1 MVHFYQSTAGGEVQ
15 VGPRKGTKFFDGF
28 RSLFLRR
35 NSKPPETG
43 PQNPLPIV
51 SSDSVE
57 VHFSPRAPIADP
69 EPLSEPSSLVITE
82 TTSSSAGPQHT
93 TNNALSPSIGYRTV
107 TIHLPHHGNN
117 RYDIRGSSSARVKP
131 CELPLPKDTQE
142 QRKKVTVKSVK
153 RRSFGKRINNL
164 WSNFGLLRSSEKIV
178 EFANGH
184 AAFQHVRDNLTDLN
198 GRTEANETDLVF
210 LQGILA
216 NPAVT
221 QLIKIQ
227 DKLEEAPAPLRPAR
241 VDNVPLLKEV
251 IDRCSLSRNPHA
263 RELARIFRYPHFR
276 ALLDAHDEI
285 GEAQLEKLKQQPAQP
300 ALLTPASPSSTP
312 VSSISAKGGGY
323 INGGASELV
332 DGSGSSAAELLP
344 AMPGE
349 TIKMVGIR
357 RNPDEPLGLTVEVDE
372 HDQLVVA
379 RIIAG
384 GMIDRQGLLHPGD
397 VILEVNGVAVTTP
410 EELQSEISRAKE
422 SVTLKIGPSLEEE
435 MKSARITMTGGQCY
449 MRALFD
455 YDPNEDNLLPCKE
468 IGLSFLRGDIL
479 QIINVKD
486 PNWWQAKHAGEEGP
500 TGLIPSQELEERRQA
515 YVPPEADFVHKIG
528 ICGTRVSKKKRKI
541 LYKTKQNGEFD
552 KADLMLY
559 EEVTKMPPFKRKTL
573 VLVGVAG
580 VGRRT
585 LKNRLINSDPD
596 KFGSVLPHTSRQ
608 PRPLEESG
616 KAYWFTDREEMEQ
629 DIRENKFLEFGEHHG
644 NLYGT
649 HLDSIRDVIRQG
661 KMCVLDCSPAAL
673 KILHNSPEFMPF
685 VVFIA
690 APGMEQLKLLYSERR
705 SASGST
711 RNLHFDRQSSIR
723 FSSRR
728 AKTLES
734 LASLYEDDDLISA
747 VEESALLQ
755 RKYDKYLDM
764 IVVNEDFD
772 DTFRQVTE
780 ALEQLTHEHQW
791 VPVNWIY

>member
-1 MVHFYQSTAGGEVQ
+1 MVHLYQTAGTERSPKEKTGNFMSNLKGLFFRPSQ
-15 VGPRKGTKFFDGF
+15 PKLGSNVGTFGKTTGGT
-28 RSLFLRR
+28 
-35 NSKPPETG
+35 
-43 PQNPLPIV
+43 
-51 SSDSVE
+51 SSAK
-57 VHFSPRAPIADP
+57 APIASP
-69 EPLSEPSSLVITE
+69 ESGSEPSSLVL
-82 TTSSSAGPQHT
+82 PR
-93 TNNALSPSIGYRTV
+93 SPEARPLTVQRTV
-107 TIHLPHHGNN
+107 TLQLPHHGDN
-117 RYDIRGSSSARVKP
+117 RYDIRATAAQDARQDRRRAKSAI
-131 CELPLPKDTQE
+131 
-142 QRKKVTVKSVK
+142 KSVK

-164 WSNFGLLRSSEKIV
+164 WSNFGLLRSSERIV

-184 AAFQHVRDNLTDLN
+184 AAFQHVRENLTDLN
-198 GRTEANETDLVF
+198 GRPEANETDLVF

-227 DKLEEAPAPLRPAR
+227 DKLEEVPAPLRPVR
-241 VDNVPLLKEV
+241 VDNAPLLKEV

-276 ALLDAHDEI
+276 ALLEAHDEI
-285 GEAQLEKLKQQPAQP
+285 GETQLEKLKHPPAVE
-300 ALLTPASPSSTP
+300 APASASPTGSSP
-312 VSSISAKGGGY
+312 GS
-323 INGGASELV
+323 NGHGQHSPASASEI
-332 DGSGSSAAELLP
+332 DGSGVELLTIND
-344 AMPGE
+344 MPGE

-357 RNPDEPLGLTVEVDE
+357 RNPDEPLGLTVEVDD
-372 HDQLVVA
+372 HNQLVVA

-397 VILEVNGVAVTTP
+397 VILEVNGVPVTTP
-410 EELQSEISRAKE
+410 EELQGEISVAKE
-422 SVTLKIGPSLEEE
+422 SVTLKIGPSIEEE
-435 MKSARITMTGGQCY
+435 MKSARITMAGGQVKNGRNLDSGKKLTCY

-468 IGLSFLRGDIL
+468 IGLSFMRGDIL

-528 ICGTRVSKKKRKI
+528 ICGTRISKKKRKI

-616 KAYWFTDREEMEQ
+616 KAYWFSDREDMEEE
-629 DIRENKFLEFGEHHG
+629 IRENKFLEFGEHNG

-673 KILHNSPEFMPF
+673 KTLHNSPEFMPF

-723 FSSRR
+723 YSSRR

-764 IVVNEDFD
+764 VVVNEDFD

-780 ALEQLTHEHQW
+780 ALEQLSHEHQW

>member
-1 MVHFYQSTAGGEVQ
+1 M
-15 VGPRKGTKFFDGF
+15 
-28 RSLFLRR
+28 
-35 NSKPPETG
+35 NSMHY
-43 PQNPLPIV
+43 
-51 SSDSVE
+51 DS
-57 VHFSPRAPIADP
+57 AKQID
-69 EPLSEPSSLVITE
+69 
-82 TTSSSAGPQHT
+82 
-93 TNNALSPSIGYRTV
+93 N
-107 TIHLPHHGNN
+107 
-117 RYDIRGSSSARVKP
+117 
-131 CELPLPKDTQE
+131 
-142 QRKKVTVKSVK
+142 
-153 RRSFGKRINNL
+153 
-164 WSNFGLLRSSEKIV
+164 
-178 EFANGH
+178 
-184 AAFQHVRDNLTDLN
+184 AAFQHVRDNLTELN
-198 GRTEANETDLVF
+198 GRSEANETDLVF

-227 DKLEEAPAPLRPAR
+227 DKLEEAPAALRPAR
-241 VDNVPLLKEV
+241 VENAPLLKEV

-276 ALLDAHDEI
+276 ALLEAHDEI
-285 GEAQLEKLKQQPAQP
+285 GETLLEALQKPAQSTASP
-300 ALLTPASPSSTP
+300 SPSSTA
-312 VSSISAKGGGY
+312 VAQVTGQLSSS
-323 INGGASELV
+323 NGGSGSELV
-332 DGSGSSAAELLP
+332 DGGTSAELLLTGGE
-344 AMPGE
+344 MPGE

-397 VILEVNGVAVTTP
+397 VILEVNGVPVTTP
-410 EELQSEISRAKE
+410 EELQGEISQAKE

-435 MKSARITMTGGQCY
+435 MKSARLTMAGGQVKNGRNLDTGKKLTCY

-486 PNWWQAKHAGEEGP
+486 PNWWQAKHAGEDGP

-528 ICGTRVSKKKRKI
+528 ICGTRISKKKRKI
-541 LYKTKQNGEFD
+541 LYKTKQNSEFD

-585 LKNRLINSDPD
+585 LKNRLINSDLD

-608 PRPLEESG
+608 PRPLEEPGS
-616 KAYWFTDREEMEQ
+616 AYWFSDREEMEQ
-629 DIRENKFLEFGEHHG
+629 EIRENKFLEFGEHHG

-673 KILHNSPEFMPF
+673 KTLHNSPEFMPF

-764 IVVNEDFD
+764 VIVNEDFD

-780 ALEQLTHEHQW
+780 ALEQLSHEHQW

>member
-1 MVHFYQSTAGGEVQ
+1 MVHLYQTTATERARPSKVSSF
-15 VGPRKGTKFFDGF
+15 VTSFKGLFF
-28 RSLFLRR
+28 RT
-35 NSKPPETG
+35 KPPIGGDDGTPHVAAAG
-43 PQNPLPIV
+43 QPLVV
-51 SSDSVE
+51 SRL
-57 VHFSPRAPIADP
+57 SPKAPIASP
-69 EPLSEPSSLVITE
+69 ESGSEPSSLVLPR
-82 TTSSSAGPQHT
+82 SASAGATSNQPVT
-93 TNNALSPSIGYRTV
+93 GYRTV
-107 TIHLPHHGNN
+107 TLQLPYHGEN
-117 RYDIRGSSSARVKP
+117 RYDIRRTNTDRRERKDRRGAKSPIKP
-131 CELPLPKDTQE
+131 
-142 QRKKVTVKSVK
+142 VK

-184 AAFQHVRDNLTDLN
+184 AAFQHVRENLTDLN
-198 GRTEANETDLVF
+198 GRSEANETDLVF

-227 DKLEEAPAPLRPAR
+227 DKLEEAPAPPRPVR
-241 VDNVPLLKEV
+241 VDNAPLLKEV

-276 ALLDAHDEI
+276 ALFEAHDEI
-285 GEAQLEKLKQQPAQP
+285 GQTQLTHPKAPSQNSS
-300 ALLTPASPSSTP
+300 PASARNGG
-312 VSSISAKGGGY
+312 SASETDGSASAELFPIGGG
-323 INGGASELV
+323 GGG
-332 DGSGSSAAELLP
+332 D
-344 AMPGE
+344 MPGE

-372 HDQLVVA
+372 HNQLVVA

-384 GMIDRQGLLHPGD
+384 GMIDRQGLLHAGD

-410 EELQSEISRAKE
+410 EELQGEISMAKE
-422 SVTLKIGPSLEEE
+422 SVTLKIGPSVEEE
-435 MKSARITMTGGQCY
+435 MKSARITMTGGQVKNGRNLDSGKKLTCY

-486 PNWWQAKHAGEEGP
+486 PNWWQAKHAGEDGP

-528 ICGTRVSKKKRKI
+528 ICGTRISKKKRKI

-573 VLVGVAG
+573 VLIGVSG

-616 KAYWFTDREEMEQ
+616 KAYWFSDREEMEQ
-629 DIRENKFLEFGEHHG
+629 EIRENNFLEFGDHNG

-673 KILHNSPEFMPF
+673 KTLHNSPEFMPF

-723 FSSRR
+723 YSSRR

-764 IVVNEDFD
+764 VVVNEDFD
-772 DTFRQVTE
+772 ETFRQVTE
-780 ALEQLTHEHQW
+780 ALEQLSHEHQW

>member
-1 MVHFYQSTAGGEVQ
+1 MVRFG
-15 VGPRKGTKFFDGF
+15 KK
-28 RSLFLRR
+28 
-35 NSKPPETG
+35 
-43 PQNPLPIV
+43 
-51 SSDSVE
+51 
-57 VHFSPRAPIADP
+57 
-69 EPLSEPSSLVITE
+69 E
-82 TTSSSAGPQHT
+82 TTDKRQLLASMSSMH
-93 TNNALSPSIGYRTV
+93 
-107 TIHLPHHGNN
+107 
-117 RYDIRGSSSARVKP
+117 YDSSKQI
-131 CELPLPKDTQE
+131 D
-142 QRKKVTVKSVK
+142 
-153 RRSFGKRINNL
+153 N
-164 WSNFGLLRSSEKIV
+164 
-178 EFANGH
+178 
-184 AAFQHVRDNLTDLN
+184 AAFQHVRENLSDLN
-198 GRTEANETDLVF
+198 GRPEANETDLVF

-227 DKLEEAPAPLRPAR
+227 DKLEEVPAPLRPVR
-241 VDNVPLLKEV
+241 VDNAPLLKEV

-276 ALLDAHDEI
+276 ALLEAHDEI
-285 GEAQLEKLKQQPAQP
+285 GVTQLAKLSHPST
-300 ALLTPASPSSTP
+300 TPQSTTGSPSLGSRTP
-312 VSSISAKGGGY
+312 SASVTVL
-323 INGGASELV
+323 NGAKDKPGHTNGHTDDAVDDGAS
-332 DGSGSSAAELLP
+332 

-372 HDQLVVA
+372 HNQLVVA

-397 VILEVNGVAVTTP
+397 VILEVNGVPVTTP
-410 EELQSEISRAKE
+410 EELQGEISLAKE
-422 SVTLKIGPSLEEE
+422 SVTLKIGPSVEEE
-435 MKSARITMTGGQCY
+435 MKSARITMAGGQVKNGRNLDTGKKLTCY

-486 PNWWQAKHAGEEGP
+486 PNWWQAKHAGEDGP

-528 ICGTRVSKKKRKI
+528 ICGTRISKKKRKI
-541 LYKTKQNGEFD
+541 LYKTKQNSEFD

-616 KAYWFTDREEMEQ
+616 KAYWFTDREDMEEE
-629 DIRENKFLEFGEHHG
+629 IRENKFLEFGEHNG

-661 KMCVLDCSPAAL
+661 KMCVLDCSPASL
-673 KILHNSPEFMPF
+673 KTLHNSPEFMPF
-685 VVFIA
+685 VVFVA

-705 SASGST
+705 SANGST

-764 IVVNEDFD
+764 VIVNEDFD

-780 ALEQLTHEHQW
+780 ALEQLSHEHQW